1 MRWSLIPEPE
11 TTAVHQLSE
20 DLDGF
25 QPLLT
30 KLLIQRGIEDFEKAK
45 QFFRPNLKH
54 LHDPFLM
61 KDMLKA
67 VKRILKA
74 IDLQE
79 EIIIYGDY
87 DVDGTCSVSMMYSF
101 FKKFYPNVQTYIPD
115 RYMEGYGIS
124 KQGIDYAFEQNA
136 KLVIALDCG
145 IKAKEKIDYANTLGV
160 DFIICDHHLPDN
172 HVPNAVAVLDP
183 KQHDCNYPY
192 KELCGCGVGFKLL
205 QALAQHMQFSENE
218 VYELLDFVAV
228 AICADIVPITGENRI
243 LTHYGL
249 RKINDQPRPGI
260 KALLQSLKRKV
271 DVSEVVFVIAPRI
284 NAAGR
289 MQHAEIAVN
298 LLTATDDET
307 ATAVAKQIETLNT
320 DRRDTD
326 QLITE
331 EALEMIQRH
340 NEQKRFTSVVYAPHW
355 HKGVIGIVASR
366 LIETY
371 YRPTLVFADS
381 GDVLAA
387 SARSVKGFDI
397 YSAIEQSKHYLIQFG
412 GHKYAAG
419 LTLEKKNYSDF
430 KMHFEQVV
438 KSQID
443 KELLIPELKIDLLI
457 NPSEIDAKTLRLLN
471 KFGPFG
477 PGNMRPVF
485 LSEKVEIVEKR
496 LIGQEEQHLKFY
508 INSGAGKTLEAVGF
522 NMASQAHDIHNGDR
536 VNMVYSIT
544 ENYWN
549 GNKTIQLK
557 LKDFKKAN

>member
-1 MRWSLIPEPE
+1 MRWNLIPEPE
-11 TTAVHQLSE
+11 SAAVNQLSK
-20 DLDGF
+20 DLDGL

-30 KLLIQRGIEDFEKAK
+30 KLLIQRGIDDYEKAK

-61 KDMLKA
+61 KDMTKA
-67 VKRILKA
+67 VERILQA
-74 IDLQE
+74 IDHQE

-87 DVDGTCSVSMMYSF
+87 DVDGTCSVSMTYSF
-101 FKKFYPNVQTYIPD
+101 LKKIYPKVQTYIPD
-115 RYMEGYGIS
+115 RYKEGYGIS
-124 KQGIDYAFEQNA
+124 KQGIDYAAEQKA
-136 KLVIALDCG
+136 TLIVALDCG
-145 IKAKEKIDYANTLGV
+145 IKAKDNIDYANKVGV
-160 DFIICDHHLPDN
+160 DFIICDHHLPDEQ
-172 HVPNAVAVLDP
+172 VPKAVAVLDP
-183 KQHDCNYPY
+183 KQQDCKYPF

-205 QALAQHMQFSENE
+205 QALAQRMQLPENE

-243 LTHYGL
+243 LTHFGL
-249 RKINDQPRPGI
+249 RKINEQPRPGF

-289 MQHAEIAVN
+289 MHHAEIAVN
-298 LLTATDDET
+298 LLTASEDEV
-307 ATAVAKQIETLNT
+307 ALAVAKQIEILNT

-326 QLITE
+326 QRITD
-331 EALEMIQRH
+331 EALQMIQ
-340 NEQKRFTSVVYAPHW
+340 ELGDEKAFTSVVYASHW

-371 YRPTLVFADS
+371 YRPTLVFTDS

-397 YSAIEQSKHYLIQFG
+397 YKAIEQCKEHLIQFG

-419 LTLEKKNYSDF
+419 LTLRKEKYPDF

-438 KSQID
+438 QNQID
-443 KELLIPELKIDLLI
+443 RALLVPELKIDLKI
-457 NPSEIDAKTLRLLN
+457 KPIEIETKTLRLLN

-485 LSEKVEIVEKR
+485 LSENVEVIEKR
-496 LIGQEEQHLKFY
+496 LIGKEEQHLKFF
-508 INSGAGKTLEAVGF
+508 INNGTSKTLEVIGF
-522 NMASQAHDIHNGDR
+522 NMAEQAQNIQQGDL
-536 VNMVYSIT
+536 VHMVYNIT
-544 ENYWN
+544 ENNWN
-549 GNKTIQLK
+549 GNSSIQLK
-557 LKDFKKAN
+557 LKDVQKAN